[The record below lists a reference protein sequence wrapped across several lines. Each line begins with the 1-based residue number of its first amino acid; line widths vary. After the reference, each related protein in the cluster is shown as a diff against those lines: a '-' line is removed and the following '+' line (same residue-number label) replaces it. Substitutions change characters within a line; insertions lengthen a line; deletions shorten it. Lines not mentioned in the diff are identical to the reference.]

1 MDSKVHHGFTYLVET
16 IDKDGNVT
24 AREIAHNLIPI
35 EGLNHMGDVVFNQGT
50 PVSTWYV
57 GLFEGDY
64 TPVPGDTMATF
75 PTAATECTAY
85 TGDRKALDL
94 AAFDAGASDN
104 QANRAEFVGTTDGKT
119 IRGGFVASSPTKGA
133 TTGVLI
139 SAVRFPSPK
148 TLDNGTTLRVTA
160 AFNSASV

>member
-1 MDSKVHHGFTYLVET
+1 MDSKAHFGFTYTVET
-16 IDKDGNVT
+16 IKDGKVID
-24 AREIAHNLIPI
+24 REVVKNLIPI
-35 EGLNHMGDVVFNQGT
+35 EGLNHIGDVALNGATQIT
-50 PVSTWYV
+50 TWYV
-57 GLFEGDY
+57 GLFEGAY
-64 TPVPGDTMATF
+64 TPTPSDVMATF

-94 AAFDAGASDN
+94 AAFSGGAADN
-104 QANRAEFVGTTDGKT
+104 QANRAEFVGTTDGKLVQ
-119 IRGGFVASSPTKGA
+119 GGFVSSSPTKGA